1 MSLALVDADRQNYWF
16 STGDMSDIQTHSE
29 KGYSIYDVRKP
40 IELRILGLEAFPI
53 EVIDIIVFVQNI
65 NALMVEF
72 PLLTIIFLR

>member
-53 EVIDIIVFVQNI
+53 EVIFNQPILFMVYRNI
-65 NALMVEF
+65 NWLNF
-72 PLLTIIFLR
+72 YC